1 VPSFEDLLAEGESV
15 PVEGWDFS
23 WFAGRLP
30 GSKLPRATEGRPP
43 WGYARLL
50 GRRLAA
56 LAGVPGAAAL
66 DLQTG
71 GGEVLATALAASAGP
86 DADPGAGL
94 GGPPTMVATE
104 SWPPNV
110 AVAERTLAPLGARV
124 VAVPGPDSD
133 LPFPGASFDL
143 VTSRHPVSVRWDEVA
158 RVLKPGGSYFSQD
171 VGHPSVGELTEFM
184 MGPRPAAAPDQPNRD
199 PKWSVLAAQ
208 RAGLTVAD
216 LREYHGRIEFNDVA
230 AVVVFLRK
238 VIWIVPGFTVAGYR
252 DRLRAL
258 HEQIERDGPFLATTV
273 RFLIEARRLS
283 SGGGIHRRRAKD
295 FPARFPC
302 YSCVTL
308 DSRRLPC
315 GRETTK
321 ECGRK

>member
-1 VPSFEDLLAEGESV
+1 M

-71 GGEVLATALAASAGP
+71 GGEVLATALAAASTGLPADLSAGP
-86 DADPGAGL
+86 AGPSTL
-94 GGPPTMVATE
+94 VATE

-133 LPFPGASFDL
+133 LPFPDASFDL

-171 VGHPSVGELTEFM
+171 VGHPSAGELTEFM
-184 MGPRPAAAPDQPNRD
+184 MGPRPEPAPGQPNRD
-199 PKWSVLAAQ
+199 PKWSVLAAG
-208 RAGLTVAD
+208 RAGLTVAG
-216 LREYHGRIEFNDVA
+216 LREYHGRMEFHDVA

-252 DRLRAL
+252 ARLRAL

-283 SGGGIHRRRAKD
+283 TGRGQRI
-295 FPARFPC
+295 FPPG
-302 YSCVTL
+302 
-308 DSRRLPC
+308 SRVIAA
-315 GRETTK
+315 
-321 ECGRK
+321 

>member
-1 VPSFEDLLAEGESV
+1 MSRFEELLAEGESV

-23 WFAGRLP
+23 WFAGREA
-30 GSKLPRATEGRPP
+30 GRTLPRATEERPP

-50 GRRLAA
+50 GRRIAA

-71 GGEVLATALAASAGP
+71 GGEVLATALATAISTAAFTGSSAGP
-86 DADPGAGL
+86 GAGSSAGP
-94 GGPPTMVATE
+94 GGPLTLVATE
-104 SWPPNV
+104 SWAPNV
-110 AVAERTLAPLGARV
+110 AVAERILAPLGARV

-133 LPFPGASFDL
+133 LPFPDASFDL

-184 MGPRPAAAPDQPNRD
+184 IGPRPAAAPDQPNRD
-199 PKWSVLAAQ
+199 PKWSVLAAE

-216 LREYHGRIEFNDVA
+216 LREYHGRMEFNDVA

-238 VIWIVPGFTVAGYR
+238 VIWIVPGFTVARYR

-283 SGGGIHRRRAKD
+283 TRGGMHGRR
-295 FPARFPC
+295 
-302 YSCVTL
+302 
-308 DSRRLPC
+308 
-315 GRETTK
+315 
-321 ECGRK
+321 